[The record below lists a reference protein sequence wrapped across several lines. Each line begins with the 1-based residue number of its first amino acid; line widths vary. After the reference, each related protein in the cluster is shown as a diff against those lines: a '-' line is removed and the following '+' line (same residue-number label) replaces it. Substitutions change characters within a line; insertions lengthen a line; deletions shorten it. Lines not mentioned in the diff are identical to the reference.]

1 MTRPLLV
8 LRPQP
13 GHDATVAAARDLGIE
28 VISAPLFAIE
38 PVAWDAPDARTV
50 DALLIGSANAI
61 RHAGPALA
69 AYAGKPV
76 HAVGETTAQVA
87 RDAGFAL
94 ETVGS
99 GGLQKVL
106 ATLRSGH
113 LLRLAGEERL
123 ILTPPPG
130 VSVTDRVVYA
140 ARPLPLSDTVA
151 GIIRARLSGE
161 IIAALHSA
169 AAASHLG
176 REMTRLDLPRGNVQ
190 LLALGPRIAAAAG
203 EGWAAIHTCPAPD
216 ERSLLALAA
225 QLCHTPPPCGRD

>member
-1 MTRPLLV
+1 MPLLV

-13 GHDATVAAARDLGIE
+13 GHDATAAAARDLGIE
-28 VISAPLFAIE
+28 VISAPLFTIE
-38 PVAWDAPDARTV
+38 PVAWDAPPPHSV

-76 HAVGETTAQVA
+76 HAVGESTAQAA
-87 RDAGFAL
+87 RAAGFAV
-94 ETVGS
+94 TSVGT
-99 GGLQKVL
+99 GGLQRVL
-106 ATLRSGH
+106 EGITGGR

-123 ILTPPPG
+123 ALTPPSG

-140 ARPLPLSDTVA
+140 ARPLPMRDEVA
-151 GIIRARLSGE
+151 NIIRAQPPGSLV
-161 IIAALHSA
+161 AALHSA